1 MNRRDFLR
9 VATASALPCA
19 WPVATLA
26 QLRAPDVE
34 YEPSPPAVVDAMLD
48 LARVGAADTLIDLG
62 SGDGRLPIAAAR
74 RGARGIGVDI
84 DPQRIREAEANARQA
99 GVSGRVRFVLGDLY
113 EADLSQATVV
123 TLFLW
128 PDINLKLRPR
138 LQRLAP
144 GTRIV
149 SHWHDMGDWPPTA
162 TRRIRTDR
170 RIHPVYLWVIPPS
183 A

>member
-9 VATASALPCA
+9 VATAATLPCA
-19 WPVATLA
+19 WPAGTFA

-34 YEPSPPAVVDAMLD
+34 YEPSPPVVVDAMLD
-48 LARVGAADTLIDLG
+48 LGRVGASDTLIDLG

-99 GVSGRVRFVLGDLY
+99 GTTDRVLFVLGDLY
-113 EADLSQATVV
+113 ETDLSQATVV

-149 SHWHDMGDWPPTA
+149 SHWHDMGDWQPDA
-162 TRRIRTDR
+162 VRRIRVGR
-170 RIHPVYLWVIPPS
+170 RIHPVYLWVIPPTT
-183 A
+183 